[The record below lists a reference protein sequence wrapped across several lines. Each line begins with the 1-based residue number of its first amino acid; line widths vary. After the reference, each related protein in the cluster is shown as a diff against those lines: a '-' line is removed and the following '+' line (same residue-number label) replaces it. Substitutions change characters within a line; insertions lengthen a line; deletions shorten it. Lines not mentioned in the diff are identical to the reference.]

1 MQIASIKRNIPRLN
15 KLLKLVAHFFS
26 FQILIQATDAFSG
39 LLIVRQLS
47 KPEYA
52 YFGIASTLSVSILN
66 IAIGGLGSY
75 LIAEGVSLKEQLP
88 VFSKMYAEVYN
99 FINKKKW
106 IIIGLSVPVIV
117 FMLHRNSLGNYRTA
131 GFIAIITIDVLIR
144 VRMQLYQSVFNIWER
159 FNTLQAIN
167 LSGSAA
173 RLLLVLA
180 FGRFFTA
187 ETAYL
192 SIVLSYAVQ
201 LAVLLYYGK
210 QFISPVTNLDKNRYP
225 DLQKLYVSQLPGN
238 LYTYF
243 DAQLGVYIVI
253 FFGNI
258 SLLADLNAA
267 SKLSLIVVAVN
278 AFINNFM
285 VVQFAKI
292 SSKLKFIKFLLVT
305 CSFFIFIYLVAVFL
319 IAKFPM
325 LFIFLIGEKYSN
337 IAPLLY
343 LVVINICIGNFSGL
357 IYSINYS
364 KIWIKKVWISI
375 PVTILLQIIML
386 KYMPPKDFSHV
397 WYYAMVTAVP
407 TLFVNIY
414 FCIKGIKQLPAK

>member
-1 MQIASIKRNIPRLN
+1 MPRFN
-15 KLLKLVAHFFS
+15 KLIKLVAHFFS

-39 LLIVRQLS
+39 VLIVRHLS

-52 YFGIASTLSVSILN
+52 YFGIASTLGVSILN

-75 LIAEGVSLKEQLP
+75 LIAEGIQLKEKLP
-88 VFSKMYAEVYN
+88 IFSKLYAEIYA

-106 IIIGLSVPVIV
+106 IVIGLSIPLIV
-117 FMLHRNSLGNYRTA
+117 FMFYRNDLSNYRIA
-131 GFIAIITIDVLIR
+131 GFLVIITIDIIIR

-159 FNTLQAIN
+159 YNTLQTFN
-167 LSGSAA
+167 LAGSVV
-173 RLLLVLA
+173 RLLLVLTL
-180 FGRFFTA
+180 GQFFTA
-187 ETAYL
+187 ETAYI
-192 SIVLSYAVQ
+192 SIVISYAVQ
-201 LAVLLYYGK
+201 LGVLLHYGK
-210 QFISPVTNLDKNRYP
+210 QFVIPVAAIDKDRYP
-225 DLQKLYVSQLPGN
+225 DFQKLYVSQLPGN

-243 DAQLGVYIVI
+243 DAQLGVFIVT

-285 VVQFAKI
+285 IVQFAKI
-292 SSKLKFIKFLLVT
+292 STRGKFIKFLMVT
-305 CSFFIFIYLVAVFL
+305 CGFFILIYCIAIFL
-319 IAKFPM
+319 IARFPM
-325 LFIFLIGEKYSN
+325 LFIFLIGEKYVN

-343 LVVINICIGNFSGL
+343 LVVINICLGNFSGL

-375 PVTILLQIIML
+375 PMTILLQIIMM
-386 KYMPPKDFSHV
+386 KYMPPSDFSHV

-414 FCIKGIKQLPAK
+414 FCIKGIKQLPTT